1 MRSLFA
7 HFLIPLSLTRELI
20 FFFILQRNVSGLVA
34 ADVIGLLLLKRHW
47 LLLLH
52 MLLLL
57 LVVGRVLHRVQLL
70 ALGRQEVVVLAAER
84 SLVLAGQVLSETQM
98 RAVLLVRDM
107 LLVGLVVGVL
117 WRRHEGGRRV
127 LRGGR

>member
-34 ADVIGLLLLKRHW
+34 ADVIGLLLKRHW